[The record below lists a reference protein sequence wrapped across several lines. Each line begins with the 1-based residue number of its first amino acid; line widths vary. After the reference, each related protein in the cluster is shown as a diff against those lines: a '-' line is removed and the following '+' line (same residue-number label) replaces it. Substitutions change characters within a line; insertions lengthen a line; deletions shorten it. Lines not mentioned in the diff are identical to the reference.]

1 MRFAI
6 SGHFTLKFIII
17 HWHAVNVV
25 IVEGFSVEVVLS
37 VERLAVNRISTTLA
51 WFRV

>member
-6 SGHFTLKFIII
+6 SGYSTLKFIII

-37 VERLAVNRISTTLA
+37 VKRLAVHRISTTPT
-51 WFRV
+51 WFGI